1 MKKLTEKE
9 VRTYLHD
16 NGGWNLLSTYDG
28 IHGNIVIEKDGY
40 KTTTCF
46 VSFRN
51 NHNAIIFGIRNPFY
65 KENIKL
71 FINRLNPKVK
81 FVDARGVKKSG
92 KHRIVVDMIDENGH
106 RFSKTI
112 EHILNPNERLCC
124 KICSRKTQTDNHR
137 EKFNR
142 KWLSKINKEEGKFLY
157 NKKVYYYSTI
167 TSNNTKK
174 IALTGSSYINDM
186 RMSIFKIILLVVGI
200 TFIIVSM
207 VILIW
212 SNSLVNKIKKL
223 KEKIDNLN
231 NDNYNHKIK
240 YDYDDELSTLEVA
253 MEKMRI
259 YLKEEEEYK
268 NQMYQN
274 ISHDFKTPITVM
286 KSYIEAFEDG
296 VITDKE
302 AVKVSKEQLSKLEGK
317 VHSLLY
323 LNKLNYFKDKK
334 DIIKERCDVS
344 KVVFDSVDKFS
355 LVRNNVKF
363 TLDIDEKNT
372 IFKGSSEM
380 WEAIIDNILNNFIRY
395 ANKEIKITIKNN
407 KIVLFNDGP
416 NIDKDVLNNIFSP
429 FEKGVNGVFGL
440 GLSIVKKTLTF
451 LNYDI
456 NIQNTKNGVKFIIS

>member
-1 MKKLTEKE
+1 MRKPNLTEQLLFICI
-9 VRTYLHD
+9 VIVVIMIISLGIILPR
-16 NGGWNLLSTYDG
+16 NLLPIYEDNLYNYLGESL
-28 IHGNIVIEKDGY
+28 NILDSPENSKINSEVAYIY
-40 KTTTCF
+40 
-46 VSFRN
+46 VN
-51 NHNAIIFGIRNPFY
+51 N
-65 KENIKL
+65 ENIY
-71 FINRLNPKVK
+71 ISNNLNKVIGLDSPKE
-81 FVDARGVKKSG
+81 
-92 KHRIVVDMIDENGH
+92 I
-106 RFSKTI
+106 
-112 EHILNPNERLCC
+112 
-124 KICSRKTQTDNHR
+124 
-137 EKFNR
+137 
-142 KWLSKINKEEGKFLY
+142 LSKINKEEGKFLY

-167 TSNNTKK
+167 TTNNTKK

-186 RMSIFKIILLVVGI
+186 RISIFKIILLVVGI

-212 SNSLVNKIKKL
+212 SNSLVNRIKKL

-240 YDYDDELSTLEVA
+240 YDYEDEISTLEVA
-253 MEKMRI
+253 LEKMRV

-355 LVRNNVKF
+355 LVRNDVKF

-407 KIVLFNDGP
+407 KITLFNDGP

>member
-1 MKKLTEKE
+1 M
-9 VRTYLHD
+9 
-16 NGGWNLLSTYDG
+16 
-28 IHGNIVIEKDGY
+28 
-40 KTTTCF
+40 
-46 VSFRN
+46 
-51 NHNAIIFGIRNPFY
+51 
-65 KENIKL
+65 
-71 FINRLNPKVK
+71 
-81 FVDARGVKKSG
+81 
-92 KHRIVVDMIDENGH
+92 RI
-106 RFSKTI
+106 
-112 EHILNPNERLCC
+112 
-124 KICSRKTQTDNHR
+124 
-137 EKFNR
+137 
-142 KWLSKINKEEGKFLY
+142 
-157 NKKVYYYSTI
+157 
-167 TSNNTKK
+167 
-174 IALTGSSYINDM
+174 
-186 RMSIFKIILLVVGI
+186 SIFKIILLVVGI

-212 SNSLVNKIKKL
+212 SNNLVNRIKKL

-240 YDYDDELSTLEVA
+240 YDYEDEISTLEVA
-253 MEKMRI
+253 LEKMRV

-355 LVRNNVKF
+355 LVRNDVKF

-407 KIVLFNDGP
+407 KITLFNDGP

>member
-1 MKKLTEKE
+1 MRKPNLTEQLLFICI
-9 VRTYLHD
+9 VIVVIMIISLGIILPR
-16 NGGWNLLSTYDG
+16 NLLPIYEDNLYNYLGESL
-28 IHGNIVIEKDGY
+28 NILDSPENSKINSEVAYIY
-40 KTTTCF
+40 
-46 VSFRN
+46 VN
-51 NHNAIIFGIRNPFY
+51 N
-65 KENIKL
+65 ENIYISNNL
-71 FINRLNPKVK
+71 NRVLGLDSPKE
-81 FVDARGVKKSG
+81 
-92 KHRIVVDMIDENGH
+92 I
-106 RFSKTI
+106 
-112 EHILNPNERLCC
+112 
-124 KICSRKTQTDNHR
+124 
-137 EKFNR
+137 
-142 KWLSKINKEEGKFLY
+142 LSKINKEEGKFLY

-186 RMSIFKIILLVVGI
+186 RISIFKIILLVVGI

-212 SNSLVNKIKKL
+212 SNSLVNRIKKL

-240 YDYDDELSTLEVA
+240 YDYEDEISTLEVA
-253 MEKMRI
+253 LEKMRV

-296 VITDKE
+296 VIADKE

-355 LVRNNVKF
+355 LVRNDVKF

-407 KIVLFNDGP
+407 KIILFNDGP

>member
-1 MKKLTEKE
+1 MRKPNLTEQLLFICI
-9 VRTYLHD
+9 VIVVIIIISLGIILPR
-16 NGGWNLLSTYDG
+16 NLLPIYEDNLYNYLGESL
-28 IHGNIVIEKDGY
+28 NILDSPENSKINSEVAYIY
-40 KTTTCF
+40 
-46 VSFRN
+46 VN
-51 NHNAIIFGIRNPFY
+51 N
-65 KENIKL
+65 ENIY
-71 FINRLNPKVK
+71 ISNNLNKVIGLDSPKE
-81 FVDARGVKKSG
+81 
-92 KHRIVVDMIDENGH
+92 I
-106 RFSKTI
+106 
-112 EHILNPNERLCC
+112 
-124 KICSRKTQTDNHR
+124 
-137 EKFNR
+137 
-142 KWLSKINKEEGKFLY
+142 LSKINKEEGKFLY

-186 RMSIFKIILLVVGI
+186 RISIFKIILLVVGI

-212 SNSLVNKIKKL
+212 SNNLVNRIKKL

-240 YDYDDELSTLEVA
+240 YDYEDEISTLEVA
-253 MEKMRI
+253 LEKMRV

-355 LVRNNVKF
+355 LVRNDVKF

-407 KIVLFNDGP
+407 KITLFNDGP

>member
-1 MKKLTEKE
+1 MRKPNLTEQLLFICI
-9 VRTYLHD
+9 VIVAIMIISLGIILPR
-16 NGGWNLLSTYDG
+16 NLLPIYEDNLYNYLGESL
-28 IHGNIVIEKDGY
+28 NILDSPENSKINSEVAYIY
-40 KTTTCF
+40 
-46 VSFRN
+46 VN
-51 NHNAIIFGIRNPFY
+51 N
-65 KENIKL
+65 ENI
-71 FINRLNPKVK
+71 FISNNLNKVIGLDSPKE
-81 FVDARGVKKSG
+81 
-92 KHRIVVDMIDENGH
+92 I
-106 RFSKTI
+106 
-112 EHILNPNERLCC
+112 
-124 KICSRKTQTDNHR
+124 
-137 EKFNR
+137 
-142 KWLSKINKEEGKFLY
+142 LSKINKEEGKFLY

-167 TSNNTKK
+167 TTNNTKK

-186 RMSIFKIILLVVGI
+186 RVSIFKIILLVVGI

-212 SNSLVNKIKKL
+212 SNNLVNRIKKL

-240 YDYDDELSTLEVA
+240 YDYEDEISTLEVA
-253 MEKMRI
+253 LEKMRV

-355 LVRNNVKF
+355 LVRNDVKF

-407 KIVLFNDGP
+407 KIILFNDGP

>member
-1 MKKLTEKE
+1 MRKPNLTEQLLFICI
-9 VRTYLHD
+9 VIVVIMIISLGIILPR
-16 NGGWNLLSTYDG
+16 NLLPIYEDNLYNYLGESL
-28 IHGNIVIEKDGY
+28 NILDSPENSKINSEVAYIY
-40 KTTTCF
+40 
-46 VSFRN
+46 VN
-51 NHNAIIFGIRNPFY
+51 N
-65 KENIKL
+65 ENIY
-71 FINRLNPKVK
+71 ISNNLNKVLGLDTPK
-81 FVDARGVKKSG
+81 
-92 KHRIVVDMIDENGH
+92 
-106 RFSKTI
+106 
-112 EHILNPNERLCC
+112 
-124 KICSRKTQTDNHR
+124 KI
-137 EKFNR
+137 
-142 KWLSKINKEEGKFLY
+142 LSKINKEEGKFLY

-186 RMSIFKIILLVVGI
+186 RISIFKIILLVVGI

-212 SNSLVNKIKKL
+212 SNSLVNRIKKL

-240 YDYDDELSTLEVA
+240 YDYEDEISTLEVA
-253 MEKMRI
+253 LEKMRV

-355 LVRNNVKF
+355 LVRNDVKF

-407 KIVLFNDGP
+407 KIILFNDGP

>member
-1 MKKLTEKE
+1 MIISLGIILP
-9 VRTYLHD
+9 R
-16 NGGWNLLSTYDG
+16 NLLPIYEDNLYNYLGESL
-28 IHGNIVIEKDGY
+28 NILDSPENSKINSEVAYIY
-40 KTTTCF
+40 
-46 VSFRN
+46 VN
-51 NHNAIIFGIRNPFY
+51 N
-65 KENIKL
+65 ENIY
-71 FINRLNPKVK
+71 ISNNLNKVLGLDSPKE
-81 FVDARGVKKSG
+81 
-92 KHRIVVDMIDENGH
+92 I
-106 RFSKTI
+106 
-112 EHILNPNERLCC
+112 
-124 KICSRKTQTDNHR
+124 
-137 EKFNR
+137 
-142 KWLSKINKEEGKFLY
+142 LSKINKEEGKFLY

-186 RMSIFKIILLVVGI
+186 RISIFKIILLVVGI

-212 SNSLVNKIKKL
+212 SNSLVNRIKKL

-240 YDYDDELSTLEVA
+240 YDYEDEISTLEVA
-253 MEKMRI
+253 LEKMRV

-355 LVRNNVKF
+355 LVRNDVKF

-380 WEAIIDNILNNFIRY
+380 WVAIIDNILNNFIRY

-407 KIVLFNDGP
+407 KIILFNDGP

>member
-1 MKKLTEKE
+1 MRKPNLTEQILFICI
-9 VRTYLHD
+9 VIVVIMIISLGIILPR
-16 NGGWNLLSTYDG
+16 NLLPIYEDNLYNYLGESL
-28 IHGNIVIEKDGY
+28 NILDSPENSKINSEVAYIY
-40 KTTTCF
+40 
-46 VSFRN
+46 VN
-51 NHNAIIFGIRNPFY
+51 N
-65 KENIKL
+65 ENIY
-71 FINRLNPKVK
+71 ISNNLNKVLGLDSPK
-81 FVDARGVKKSG
+81 
-92 KHRIVVDMIDENGH
+92 
-106 RFSKTI
+106 
-112 EHILNPNERLCC
+112 
-124 KICSRKTQTDNHR
+124 KI
-137 EKFNR
+137 
-142 KWLSKINKEEGKFLY
+142 LSKINKEEGKFLY

-186 RMSIFKIILLVVGI
+186 RISIFKIILLVVGI

-212 SNSLVNKIKKL
+212 SNSLVNRIKKL

-240 YDYDDELSTLEVA
+240 YDYEDEISTLEVA
-253 MEKMRI
+253 LEKMRV

-355 LVRNNVKF
+355 LVRNDVKF

-407 KIVLFNDGP
+407 KIILFNDGP

>member
-1 MKKLTEKE
+1 MRKPNLTEQLLFICI
-9 VRTYLHD
+9 VIVVIMIISLGIILPR
-16 NGGWNLLSTYDG
+16 NLLPIYEDNLYNYLGESL
-28 IHGNIVIEKDGY
+28 NILDSPENSKINSEVAYIY
-40 KTTTCF
+40 
-46 VSFRN
+46 VN
-51 NHNAIIFGIRNPFY
+51 N
-65 KENIKL
+65 ENIY
-71 FINRLNPKVK
+71 ISNNLNKVLGLDSPKE
-81 FVDARGVKKSG
+81 
-92 KHRIVVDMIDENGH
+92 I
-106 RFSKTI
+106 
-112 EHILNPNERLCC
+112 
-124 KICSRKTQTDNHR
+124 
-137 EKFNR
+137 
-142 KWLSKINKEEGKFLY
+142 LSKINKEEGKFLY

-186 RMSIFKIILLVVGI
+186 RISIFKIILLVVGI

-212 SNSLVNKIKKL
+212 SNSLVNRIKKL

-240 YDYDDELSTLEVA
+240 YDYEDEISTLEVA
-253 MEKMRI
+253 LEKMRV

-355 LVRNNVKF
+355 LVRNDVKF

-380 WEAIIDNILNNFIRY
+380 WEAIIDNILNNYIRY

-407 KIVLFNDGP
+407 KIILFNDGP

>member
-1 MKKLTEKE
+1 MRKPNLTEQLLFICI
-9 VRTYLHD
+9 VIVVIMIISLGIILPR
-16 NGGWNLLSTYDG
+16 NLLPIYEDNLYNYLGESL
-28 IHGNIVIEKDGY
+28 NILDSPENSKINSEVAYIY
-40 KTTTCF
+40 
-46 VSFRN
+46 VN
-51 NHNAIIFGIRNPFY
+51 N
-65 KENIKL
+65 ENIY
-71 FINRLNPKVK
+71 ISNNLNKVLGLDSPKE
-81 FVDARGVKKSG
+81 
-92 KHRIVVDMIDENGH
+92 I
-106 RFSKTI
+106 
-112 EHILNPNERLCC
+112 
-124 KICSRKTQTDNHR
+124 
-137 EKFNR
+137 
-142 KWLSKINKEEGKFLY
+142 LSKINKEEGKFLY

-186 RMSIFKIILLVVGI
+186 RISIFKIILLVVGI

-212 SNSLVNKIKKL
+212 SNSLVNRIKKL

-240 YDYDDELSTLEVA
+240 YDYEDEISTLEVA
-253 MEKMRI
+253 LEKMRV

-355 LVRNNVKF
+355 LVRNDVKF

-395 ANKEIKITIKNN
+395 ANKEIKITIKN
-407 KIVLFNDGP
+407 KIILFNDGP

>member
-1 MKKLTEKE
+1 MRKPNLTEQLLFICI
-9 VRTYLHD
+9 VIVVIMIISLGIILPR
-16 NGGWNLLSTYDG
+16 NLLPIYEDNLYNYLGESL
-28 IHGNIVIEKDGY
+28 NILDSPENSKINSEVAYIY
-40 KTTTCF
+40 
-46 VSFRN
+46 VN
-51 NHNAIIFGIRNPFY
+51 N
-65 KENIKL
+65 ENIY
-71 FINRLNPKVK
+71 ISNNLNKVLGLDSPKE
-81 FVDARGVKKSG
+81 
-92 KHRIVVDMIDENGH
+92 I
-106 RFSKTI
+106 
-112 EHILNPNERLCC
+112 
-124 KICSRKTQTDNHR
+124 
-137 EKFNR
+137 
-142 KWLSKINKEEGKFLY
+142 LSKINKEEGKFLY

-186 RMSIFKIILLVVGI
+186 RISIFKIILLVVGI

-212 SNSLVNKIKKL
+212 SNNLVNRIKKL

-240 YDYDDELSTLEVA
+240 YDYEDEISTLEVA
-253 MEKMRI
+253 LEKMRV

-274 ISHDFKTPITVM
+274 ISQDFKTPITVM

-355 LVRNNVKF
+355 LVRNDVKF

-407 KIVLFNDGP
+407 KIILFNDGP

>member
-1 MKKLTEKE
+1 MRKPNLTEQ
-9 VRTYLHD
+9 
-16 NGGWNLLSTYDG
+16 LLF
-28 IHGNIVIEKDGY
+28 ICIVI
-40 KTTTCF
+40 
-46 VSFRN
+46 V
-51 NHNAIIFGIRNPFY
+51 AIIVISLGIILPRTLLPIYEDNLYNYLRESLNILDNPDNNKINSEVAY
-65 KENIKL
+65 IYVNGENT
-71 FINRLNPKVK
+71 FISSNLNKV
-81 FVDARGVKKSG
+81 VGED
-92 KHRIVVDMIDENGH
+92 
-106 RFSKTI
+106 TT
-112 EHILNPNERLCC
+112 
-124 KICSRKTQTDNHR
+124 KII
-137 EKFNR
+137 
-142 KWLSKINKEEGKFLY
+142 LSKIDNNEGKFIY
-157 NKKVYYYSTI
+157 NKKVYYYSMI
-167 TSNNTKK
+167 TSNNIKK
-174 IALTGSSYINDM
+174 IAITGSSYINDM
-186 RMSIFKIILLVVGI
+186 RISIFKIILLVVGI
-200 TFIIVSM
+200 TFIIVSLL
-207 VILIW
+207 ILIW
-212 SNSLVNKIKKL
+212 SNNLVNRIKKL

-355 LVRNNVKF
+355 LVRNDVKF

-407 KIVLFNDGP
+407 KIILFNDGP

>member
-1 MKKLTEKE
+1 MRKPNLTEQLLFICI
-9 VRTYLHD
+9 VIVAIMIISLGIILPR
-16 NGGWNLLSTYDG
+16 NLLPIYEDNLYNYLGESL
-28 IHGNIVIEKDGY
+28 NILDSPENSKINSEVAYIY
-40 KTTTCF
+40 
-46 VSFRN
+46 VN
-51 NHNAIIFGIRNPFY
+51 N
-65 KENIKL
+65 ENIY
-71 FINRLNPKVK
+71 ISNNLNKVIGLDSPKE
-81 FVDARGVKKSG
+81 
-92 KHRIVVDMIDENGH
+92 I
-106 RFSKTI
+106 
-112 EHILNPNERLCC
+112 
-124 KICSRKTQTDNHR
+124 
-137 EKFNR
+137 
-142 KWLSKINKEEGKFLY
+142 LSKINKEEGKFLY

-186 RMSIFKIILLVVGI
+186 RISIFKIILLVVGI

-212 SNSLVNKIKKL
+212 SNSLVNRIKKL

-240 YDYDDELSTLEVA
+240 YDYEDEISTLEVA
-253 MEKMRI
+253 LEKMRV

-355 LVRNNVKF
+355 LVRNDVKF

-407 KIVLFNDGP
+407 KIILFNDGP

>member
-1 MKKLTEKE
+1 MRKPNLTEQLLFICI
-9 VRTYLHD
+9 VIVIIIIISLGIILPR
-16 NGGWNLLSTYDG
+16 NLLPIYEDNLYNYLGESL
-28 IHGNIVIEKDGY
+28 NILDSPENSKINSEVAYIY
-40 KTTTCF
+40 
-46 VSFRN
+46 VN
-51 NHNAIIFGIRNPFY
+51 N
-65 KENIKL
+65 ENIY
-71 FINRLNPKVK
+71 ISNNLNKVIGLDSPKE
-81 FVDARGVKKSG
+81 
-92 KHRIVVDMIDENGH
+92 I
-106 RFSKTI
+106 
-112 EHILNPNERLCC
+112 
-124 KICSRKTQTDNHR
+124 
-137 EKFNR
+137 
-142 KWLSKINKEEGKFLY
+142 LSKINKEEGKFLY

-186 RMSIFKIILLVVGI
+186 RISIFKIILLVVGI

-212 SNSLVNKIKKL
+212 SNNLVNRIKKL
-223 KEKIDNLN
+223 KGKIDNLN
-231 NDNYNHKIK
+231 NDKYNHKIK
-240 YDYDDELSTLEVA
+240 YDYEDEISTLEVA
-253 MEKMRI
+253 LEKMRV

-355 LVRNNVKF
+355 LVRNDVKF

-407 KIVLFNDGP
+407 KIILFNDGP

>member
-1 MKKLTEKE
+1 MRKPNLTEQLLFICI
-9 VRTYLHD
+9 VIVVIMIISLGIILPR
-16 NGGWNLLSTYDG
+16 NLLPIYEDNLYNYLGESL
-28 IHGNIVIEKDGY
+28 NILDSPENSKINSEVAYIY
-40 KTTTCF
+40 
-46 VSFRN
+46 VN
-51 NHNAIIFGIRNPFY
+51 N
-65 KENIKL
+65 ENIY
-71 FINRLNPKVK
+71 ISNNLNKVIGLDSPKE
-81 FVDARGVKKSG
+81 
-92 KHRIVVDMIDENGH
+92 I
-106 RFSKTI
+106 
-112 EHILNPNERLCC
+112 
-124 KICSRKTQTDNHR
+124 
-137 EKFNR
+137 
-142 KWLSKINKEEGKFLY
+142 LSKINKEEGKFLY

-186 RMSIFKIILLVVGI
+186 RISIFKIILLVVGI

-212 SNSLVNKIKKL
+212 SNNLVNRIKKL

-240 YDYDDELSTLEVA
+240 YDYEDEISTLEVA
-253 MEKMRI
+253 LEKMRV

-302 AVKVSKEQLSKLEGK
+302 AIKVSKEQLSKLEGK

-355 LVRNNVKF
+355 LVRNDVKF

-407 KIVLFNDGP
+407 KIILFNDGP

>member
-1 MKKLTEKE
+1 MRKPNLTEQLLFICI
-9 VRTYLHD
+9 VIVVIMIISLGIILPR
-16 NGGWNLLSTYDG
+16 NLLPIYEDNLYNYLGESL
-28 IHGNIVIEKDGY
+28 NILDSPENSKINSEVAYIY
-40 KTTTCF
+40 
-46 VSFRN
+46 VN
-51 NHNAIIFGIRNPFY
+51 N
-65 KENIKL
+65 ENIY
-71 FINRLNPKVK
+71 ISNNLNKVIGLDSPKE
-81 FVDARGVKKSG
+81 
-92 KHRIVVDMIDENGH
+92 I
-106 RFSKTI
+106 
-112 EHILNPNERLCC
+112 
-124 KICSRKTQTDNHR
+124 
-137 EKFNR
+137 
-142 KWLSKINKEEGKFLY
+142 LSKINKEEGKFLY

-186 RMSIFKIILLVVGI
+186 RISIFKIILLVVGI

-212 SNSLVNKIKKL
+212 SNSLVNRIKKL

-240 YDYDDELSTLEVA
+240 YDYEDEISTLEVA
-253 MEKMRI
+253 LEKMRV

-355 LVRNNVKF
+355 LVRNDVKF

-372 IFKGSSEM
+372 ICKGSSEM

-407 KIVLFNDGP
+407 KIILFNDGP

>member
-1 MKKLTEKE
+1 MRKPNLTEQLLFICI
-9 VRTYLHD
+9 VIVVIMIISLGIILPR
-16 NGGWNLLSTYDG
+16 NLLPIYEDNLYNYLGESL
-28 IHGNIVIEKDGY
+28 NILDSPENSKINSEVAYIY
-40 KTTTCF
+40 
-46 VSFRN
+46 VN
-51 NHNAIIFGIRNPFY
+51 N
-65 KENIKL
+65 ENIY
-71 FINRLNPKVK
+71 ISNNLNKVIGLDSPKE
-81 FVDARGVKKSG
+81 
-92 KHRIVVDMIDENGH
+92 I
-106 RFSKTI
+106 
-112 EHILNPNERLCC
+112 
-124 KICSRKTQTDNHR
+124 
-137 EKFNR
+137 
-142 KWLSKINKEEGKFLY
+142 LSKINKEEGKFLY

-167 TSNNTKK
+167 TTNNTKK

-186 RMSIFKIILLVVGI
+186 RISIFKIILLVVGI

-212 SNSLVNKIKKL
+212 SNSLVNRIKKL

-240 YDYDDELSTLEVA
+240 YDYEDEISTLEVA
-253 MEKMRI
+253 LEKMRV

-355 LVRNNVKF
+355 LVRNDVTF

-407 KIVLFNDGP
+407 KIILFNDGP

>member
-1 MKKLTEKE
+1 MRKPNLTEQLLFICI
-9 VRTYLHD
+9 VIVIIIIISLGIILPR
-16 NGGWNLLSTYDG
+16 NLLPIYEDNLYNYLGESL
-28 IHGNIVIEKDGY
+28 NILDSPENSKINSEVAYIY
-40 KTTTCF
+40 
-46 VSFRN
+46 VN
-51 NHNAIIFGIRNPFY
+51 N
-65 KENIKL
+65 ENIY
-71 FINRLNPKVK
+71 ISNNLNKVIGLDSPKE
-81 FVDARGVKKSG
+81 
-92 KHRIVVDMIDENGH
+92 I
-106 RFSKTI
+106 
-112 EHILNPNERLCC
+112 
-124 KICSRKTQTDNHR
+124 
-137 EKFNR
+137 
-142 KWLSKINKEEGKFLY
+142 LSKINKEEGKFLY

-186 RMSIFKIILLVVGI
+186 RISIFKIILLVVGI

-212 SNSLVNKIKKL
+212 SNNLVNRIKKL

-240 YDYDDELSTLEVA
+240 YDYEDEISTLEVA
-253 MEKMRI
+253 LEKMRV

-355 LVRNNVKF
+355 LVRNDVKF

-407 KIVLFNDGP
+407 KIILFNDGP
-416 NIDKDVLNNIFSP
+416 NIDKDVLNNIFFP